1 MATPPRKALLLALC
15 CVSVLLIGIDM
26 TGVNVALPTIGAR
39 FHVGTSAL
47 SWVVDAYTVTLAAF
61 LLLASSAADRLG
73 RRRIF
78 VLGLAV
84 FVVGSALCAVAPT
97 LGWLIVFRV
106 VQALGAAALNPVAMA
121 IIGTVHTEPAERAR
135 ALGVWGGVIGL
146 SLALG
151 PIVGGALVDS
161 PAGWRWIFLINVP
174 IGIAALLVT
183 RRVVPE
189 SRSPFPRRFDPFGQV
204 FVTTGLAALTLG
216 IIEGPALGWLS
227 APIAVAFAVAALCLT
242 GLLLYEPRRAEPLI
256 ELGFFRSFP
265 FAASSLTAVLSFAAL
280 GSFLFLNS
288 LYLQQER
295 GYSAFTSGL
304 LVLPLAVAGLVLG
317 PVGGR
322 VLAVR
327 GPRIPLAVAGT
338 GIGAAGVMLSVVDRA
353 TPVWFLLLAYT
364 VMGIGNAAVGAP
376 VSQAAVAGMPRERIG
391 VATGI
396 SSTSRQVGA
405 TLGVAVAGAVL
416 AGGADGG
423 THGTRTAWWLNA
435 GYGTAVLVLGLLSTT
450 AWAHASARAVADPP
464 AVETGSPTR
473 QERPQRRTLT

>member
-1 MATPPRKALLLALC
+1 MVTPPRKALLLALC

-39 FHVGTSAL
+39 FHAGTSAL

-216 IIEGPALGWLS
+216 IIEGPTLGWLS

-450 AWAHASARAVADPP
+450 AWAHASARAVAGPP
-464 AVETGSPTR
+464 AVETGNPTR